1 MYSYIFKTF
10 SRFAE
15 AMGLVQKCTELDGP
29 FNKVDD
35 QIKDIDMPI
44 EKVIDNKPICRTFN
58 VKAPYSGPTQII
70 LPHDEELVKVHENG
84 KYIFMRESNFEDY
97 GTDDEDKDEKVK
109 VVYNIV
115 VDS

>member
-1 MYSYIFKTF
+1 MFSYIFNTV

-15 AMGLVQKCTELDGP
+15 VIGLVQKCTELDGSVD
-29 FNKVDD
+29 KVDD
-35 QIKDIDMPI
+35 LVKDIDMPI
-44 EKVIDNKPICRTFN
+44 EKVTDNKPICRNFN

-70 LPHDEELVKVHENG
+70 LPQDA
-84 KYIFMRESNFEDY
+84 
-97 GTDDEDKDEKVK
+97 KVK